1 MGVNIGL
8 GSAEL
13 PDKGYQLYITA
24 LVMVLVAGLVVLGR
38 FAARWAQKSY
48 GWDDYAILVS
58 LVFSIVLTVMI
69 NLAVVNGYG
78 RHKLSLEPSELRNAL
93 KYFYIAQVVY
103 KIVVGFNKISI
114 LMLYLRIFISKPF
127 RLACY
132 INLGIVAAFTIGSV
146 FATILQCI
154 PIKASWNRDMEA
166 TCTNSASFWIAFAVI
181 NILTDAIILF
191 LPMREVLHLQLGRRE
206 KIGLLAL
213 FSLGAL
219 SVTAPVH
226 PQLIDSASQQ
236 SQTPPTIKAIS
247 RNFIPRGIWT
257 LIEANTGI
265 ICASLPMLYKPAAV
279 FLPCFRRTNIS
290 ASSRF
295 KNPYLKHSKSSGAV
309 RRGYSVHS
317 GKAPPWATP
326 DSASVLPLKK
336 GRRYQKQEFGTR
348 SDLWEKDE
356 DEYPLGGGEPLPLHD
371 MGSNVGRG
379 QIKRQVDV
387 DITFQDHMGRAM
399 TSDHRVQDA
408 REAVQVTS

>member
-1 MGVNIGL
+1 
-8 GSAEL
+8 
-13 PDKGYQLYITA
+13 
-24 LVMVLVAGLVVLGR
+24 MVLVAGLVVLGR

-58 LVFSIVLTVMI
+58 LVFSIVMTVMI

-78 RHKLSLEPSELRNAL
+78 RHKSSLEPSELRNTL

-114 LMLYLRIFISKPF
+114 LILYLRIFISKQF

-213 FSLGAL
+213 FSLGAF
-219 SVTAPVH
+219 VTASSVVRVTAVANSTH
-226 PQLIDSASQQ
+226 NLSDI
-236 SQTPPTIKAIS
+236 TW
-247 RNFIPRGIWT
+247 NFVPRGIWT

-295 KNPYLKHSKSSGAV
+295 KNPYLKHSRSSGAV
-309 RRGYSVHS
+309 RRGYSGHS
-317 GKAPPWATP
+317 GKAPPWATS
-326 DSASVLPLKK
+326 DSTSVLPLKK
-336 GRRYQKQEFGTR
+336 GRRYQKPGFGTR
-348 SDLWEKDE
+348 SDLWEKEE

>member
-8 GSAEL
+8 GSADL

-24 LVMVLVAGLVVLGR
+24 LVMVIVAGLVVLGR

-58 LVFSIVLTVMI
+58 L
-69 NLAVVNGYG
+69 
-78 RHKLSLEPSELRNAL
+78 
-93 KYFYIAQVVY
+93 YFYIAQVVY

-154 PIKASWNRDMEA
+154 PIKASWNRDVEA
-166 TCTNSASFWIAFAVI
+166 TCINSASFWIAFAVI

-226 PQLIDSASQQ
+226 PQLIEFSADSQHSVTVSSVVRVTAVANSTHNQ
-236 SQTPPTIKAIS
+236 SDITW
-247 RNFIPRGIWT
+247 NFIPRGIWT

-279 FLPCFRRTNIS
+279 LLPCFRRTNIS
-290 ASSRF
+290 ASSRL
-295 KNPYLKHSKSSGAV
+295 KNSYLKHSRSSGAV

-317 GKAPPWATP
+317 GKAPPWAAP
-326 DSASVLPLKK
+326 DSTSVLPLKK
-336 GRRYQKQEFGTR
+336 GRRYQKQGFGTP
-348 SDLWEKDE
+348 SDLWEKEE